1 MINPRRIFRADFDEK
16 RLMVKS
22 ILSIFKREKEKVM
35 NWHPYKVTALYCRVD
50 SGQHSVMSAACAQNQ
65 QKRLAYYA
73 KEHGLTNLQIFSDC
87 GYNGS
92 KTDRPAYQKLL
103 EAIRTE
109 QVSDVIVYDLSRLN
123 RDFDNQRC
131 ILLEMKAHGVVL
143 HSIRE
148 RRAGLISS
156 VFSEYLIERKQK

>member
-1 MINPRRIFRADFDEK
+1 
-16 RLMVKS
+16 
-22 ILSIFKREKEKVM
+22 M

-50 SGQHSVMSAACAQNQ
+50 SGQHSTMSAACAQNQ

-73 KEHGLTNLQIFSDC
+73 KEHGLANLRIFSDC

-103 EAIRTE
+103 EAIRTD
-109 QVSDVIVYDLSRLN
+109 QVSDVIVFDLSRLN

-131 ILLEMKAHGVVL
+131 ILLEMKHMA
-143 HSIRE
+143 SYCT
-148 RRAGLISS
+148 
-156 VFSEYLIERKQK
+156 VFVSGAQA